1 MLYWGALMS
10 GRFEQDYSSMSDQE
24 FMEGISDTL
33 RSHSFSSSPE
43 LNPKFKEYLT
53 RNIPEQ
59 IDRKIDPLKEYPL
72 LKLAKEYLESDG
84 WTYELLESHSTIA
97 FGFEGKNGKWHC
109 MVQTRE
115 NENQLIFY
123 SSLENGIPESM
134 IEKIMRF
141 ITIVNYRLVVGN
153 FEMDISD
160 GELNYKTA

>member
-1 MLYWGALMS
+1 MS
-10 GRFEQDYSSMSDQE
+10 GRFEQDYTALSDHE

-43 LNPKFKEYLT
+43 LNPRFKEYLT

-84 WTYELLESHSTIA
+84 WTFELLESHSTIA
-97 FGFEGKNGKWHC
+97 FGFEGRNGKWHC

-115 NENQLIFY
+115 KENQLIFY
-123 SSLENGIPESM
+123 
-134 IEKIMRF
+134 
-141 ITIVNYRLVVGN
+141 
-153 FEMDISD
+153 
-160 GELNYKTA
+160 